1 MKTLNVAVVVAG
13 MLVALA
19 LTTLGAVYAIGQWVA
34 APRDRAL
41 CSIVSSQSAV
51 VNALAD
57 DLTDQGRPVSPEL
70 SAALEDLRGVR
81 EPCR

>member
-1 MKTLNVAVVVAG
+1 MRTRNVVVVTVG
-13 MLVALA
+13 LLVALV
-19 LTTLGAVYAIGQWVA
+19 LTVTGAVYAIDQWVA
-34 APRDRAL
+34 TPRDRAL